1 MTTIFARL
9 AASAAGAAALVLATL
24 QPVAAGHAAPYGY
37 GYGQGYGY
45 GYGAPHGHAGHPY
58 PAPNPYYGGAY
69 GGYDP
74 HHAGYGDCY
83 RDERNEALATGL
95 GAALGGILGSQ
106 FGNGR
111 DDRVAAT
118 IGGVVL
124 GGIIGNAVS
133 QDGGCDNRYADRYYY
148 DRAYYDSLER
158 GHRADWRNPHTQS
171 YGYFRPVRT
180 YYVDDDHG
188 RRHHPRGGY
197 RQVCREYAQTVWI
210 GGRQQTAYGTACRA
224 PDGTWQ
230 IQN

>member
-9 AASAAGAAALVLATL
+9 TAAAAAAAGLLLAAAGPA
-24 QPVAAGHAAPYGY
+24 AAGHYGVPYGY
-37 GYGQGYGY
+37 
-45 GYGAPHGHAGHPY
+45 AGHGY
-58 PAPNPYYGGAY
+58 PAPNPYYAGQY
-69 GGYDP
+69 GGYGQ
-74 HHAGYGDCY
+74 GYGDCY

-111 DDRVAAT
+111 DDKVAAT

-148 DRAYYDSLER
+148 DRAYYDALER
-158 GHRADWRNPHTQS
+158 GHRAEWRNPHTQS

-180 YYVDDDHG
+180 YYVDDHYG
-188 RRHHPRGGY
+188 GYQPAPRGGH